1 MKQSIM
7 QTEKKCFITGY
18 EASEEWKDIPG
29 YEGIYQVSN
38 MGNVR
43 SLDRKKIQMS
53 RYGTPMEKLYRGE
66 LMTPTGNGTGYL
78 IIGLAKDGKRKNY
91 YVHRLV
97 ADAFIPNPELYEQV
111 NHKDFDKQNNAAV
124 NLEWISQVENIRYS
138 RANMEKPKASAKQT
152 STGER
157 YITKKGD
164 RWRLNI
170 QRKSLKVD
178 RRFRTIEEA
187 IAARVVMIGG

>member
-1 MKQSIM
+1 M
-7 QTEKKCFITGY
+7 
-18 EASEEWKDIPG
+18 SEEWRDIKG

-38 MGNVR
+38 RGNVR

-53 RYGTPMEKLYRGE
+53 RHGTLMEKRYHGFL
-66 LMTPTGNGTGYL
+66 LTPTGNGYGYL
-78 IIGLAKDGKRKNY
+78 IIGLTKDGKRKNH

-97 ADAFIPNPELYEQV
+97 ADAFIPNHEHHDQV
-111 NHKDFDKQNNAAV
+111 NHKDYNKQNNAAD
-124 NLEWISQVENIRYS
+124 NLEWIAQDENVRYS
-138 RANMEKPKASAKQT
+138 RANMEKPRATAKQT

-157 YITKKGD
+157 YITKKGNM
-164 RWRLNI
+164 WRLNI

-187 IAARVVMIGG
+187 IAAREVIIDDEKHLTA